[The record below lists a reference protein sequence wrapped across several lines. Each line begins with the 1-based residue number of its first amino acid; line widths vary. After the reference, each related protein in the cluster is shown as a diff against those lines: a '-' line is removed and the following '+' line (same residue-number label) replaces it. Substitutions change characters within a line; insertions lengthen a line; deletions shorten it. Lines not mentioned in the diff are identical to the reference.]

1 MPKEVIYIVSVTQ
14 FHRSVYFSNPIH
26 LPPHIAFSYEEAKKK
41 KLLLCQD
48 YEERGINV
56 LIDIKRFATGK
67 KKNVEAI
74 NKYREEVGI

>member
-1 MPKEVIYIVSVTQ
+1 VTKEVIYIISVTQ

-41 KLLLCQD
+41 ELLLHQG

-56 LIDIKRFATGK
+56 FIDIKRLATGK
-67 KKNVEAI
+67 KKNIEAI
-74 NKYREEVGI
+74 NRYREEVGI